1 VLDTTQE
8 ITIEQYGSGHEHVDA
23 ASVVTDVEVIVEEML
38 FLDEDYCDTADE
50 ANGGFRKS
58 VHFFIDNFSN
68 FYESGLVGVWMRSDT
83 SWAEAKDG
91 DGESQIL
98 RDEDGNLI
106 FRRNQSSNGPK
117 VVLTKDSVKKLIK
130 ALAMSA
136 HLKVEIEKD

>member
-1 VLDTTQE
+1 MIDTAQRTTSE
-8 ITIEQYGSGHEHVDA
+8 RYGSGHDA
-23 ASVVTDVEVIVEEML
+23 IDNDSIVTDVEVIVEEAF
-38 FLDEDYCDTADE
+38 FLDGNYCDTADE
-50 ANGGFRKS
+50 ATGAFRKS

-83 SWAEAKDG
+83 SWAAD
-91 DGESQIL
+91 DHSGEPQDL
-98 RDEDGNLI
+98 RDEDGDLI

-117 VVLTKDSVKKLIK
+117 VVLTKDSVRKLIK